1 MAVDVAAEI
10 EFSKNDHRSCWVKLY
25 RKRLYSLK
33 DLPQLRRKSFRG
45 SMDLIAIFPRV
56 RHMKHCLL
64 SEDSCLEPAR
74 APESRGTT
82 ESVAQRCSTSQSE
95 NELLKQYDAA
105 WRAGFQAESNASK
118 VSSYPKVCQ
127 HKRTIRS
134 SSRKDRRKP
143 LPEPVAGEI
152 KRRHVKE
159 LESTAKTEERHIV
172 ARRVDK
178 SRRNIRL
185 ATLYLPSLTLW
196 VLSFV
201 AAVIWLGV
209 FFVERQPVQDG
220 GVQGVGAVRV
230 AETPR
235 SSYEEEKSRQ

>member
-1 MAVDVAAEI
+1 
-10 EFSKNDHRSCWVKLY
+10 
-25 RKRLYSLK
+25 
-33 DLPQLRRKSFRG
+33 
-45 SMDLIAIFPRV
+45 MDLIAIFPRV
-56 RHMKHCLL
+56 QNMKHCLL
-64 SEDSCLEPAR
+64 SEDSCREPECT
-74 APESRGTT
+74 PEPRVTT
-82 ESVAQRCSTSQSE
+82 KSVTQRCSSSQRE

-105 WRAGFQAESNASK
+105 WLAGFQAESNASK
-118 VSSYPKVCQ
+118 VSSFSKVCQ
-127 HKRTIRS
+127 HERTIRS
-134 SSRKDRRKP
+134 SSRKNRQKP

-152 KRRHVKE
+152 KRRHAKE
-159 LESTAKTEERHIV
+159 LESTAKTEGRHGV

-178 SRRNIRL
+178 SRKNIRL

-196 VLSFV
+196 ILSFV

-220 GVQGVGAVRV
+220 GVQGVGAVRF